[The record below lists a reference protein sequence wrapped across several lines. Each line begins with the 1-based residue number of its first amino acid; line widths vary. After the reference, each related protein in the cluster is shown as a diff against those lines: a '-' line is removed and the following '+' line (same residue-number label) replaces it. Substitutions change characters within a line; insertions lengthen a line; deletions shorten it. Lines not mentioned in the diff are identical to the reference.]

1 MIICL
6 SFSSSPL
13 WVKWSKFVG
22 VNPTHTQLNWW
33 FDHLSPIDEITVDQ
47 WRAQFYPHTHAAAS
61 PSTAPP
67 HHGPNT
73 NTNSISKP
81 RRRSRA
87 SRKAPTTLL
96 NASTANFRDLVQQ
109 FTGFQAAGAALP
121 LGSHKG
127 PVNLSFGQAG
137 DDHLHN
143 NHPSVMLPFSDARL
157 LQLRQPPPEHRFPN
171 PPENNGFSRQAAE
184 LMEIQNLIDE
194 DLNYDLQELG
204 MEFSSSSGNGNYGGG
219 YFH

>member
-1 MIICL
+1 MA
-6 SFSSSPL
+6 
-13 WVKWSKFVG
+13 G
-22 VNPTHTQLNWW
+22 
-33 FDHLSPIDEITVDQ
+33 PILPP
-47 WRAQFYPHTHAAAS
+47 YPRRRLTLHRS
-61 PSTAPP
+61 P

-127 PVNLSFGQAG
+127 RSTSASGRLEMITSITTTPLLCSLSPTPAF
-137 DDHLHN
+137 
-143 NHPSVMLPFSDARL
+143 
-157 LQLRQPPPEHRFPN
+157 
-171 PPENNGFSRQAAE
+171 
-184 LMEIQNLIDE
+184 
-194 DLNYDLQELG
+194 
-204 MEFSSSSGNGNYGGG
+204 FSSDSLRRSTASQPAGK
-219 YFH
+219 

>member
-1 MIICL
+1 M
-6 SFSSSPL
+6 S
-13 WVKWSKFVG
+13 
-22 VNPTHTQLNWW
+22 
-33 FDHLSPIDEITVDQ
+33 ITSDQ
-47 WRAQFYPHTHAAAS
+47 WASQFYHHPHGGAS
-61 PSTAPP
+61 PSSATT

-143 NHPSVMLPFSDARL
+143 NHSSVMLPFSDGQVF
-157 LQLRQPPPEHRFPN
+157 QLRQTSPEHRFPI
-171 PPENNGFSRQAAE
+171 PVQNNGFSRPAAE

-194 DLNYDLQELG
+194 DFNYDLQELG

-219 YFH
+219 YFQ

>member
-1 MIICL
+1 M
-6 SFSSSPL
+6 S
-13 WVKWSKFVG
+13 
-22 VNPTHTQLNWW
+22 
-33 FDHLSPIDEITVDQ
+33 ITSDQ
-47 WRAQFYPHTHAAAS
+47 WGTQFYAHHSHGGAS
-61 PSTAPP
+61 TSSAVA

-73 NTNSISKP
+73 NNSNSISKP

-96 NASTANFRDLVQQ
+96 NASTSNFRDLVQQ
-109 FTGFQAAGAALP
+109 FTGFHAAGASLP

-127 PVNLSFGQAG
+127 PVNLSFGQDG

-143 NHPSVMLPFSDARL
+143 NHPSVMLPFSDGRL
-157 LQLRQPPPEHRFPN
+157 LQRRQQPPEQRFPVAA
-171 PPENNGFSRQAAE
+171 ESNGFSVPGAE
-184 LMEIQNLIDE
+184 LMEIENLIDE
-194 DLNYDLQELG
+194 DLSYDLQELG